1 MTSSK
6 KDRVMIM
13 VYRESFEVQSSEKM
27 PTFHDVTEQAS
38 GIVSRSGIKNGIA
51 VVYSRHTTCCVIT
64 EEEAFDMSM
73 TGLKTLQQ
81 DFVEAFESF
90 MPVCRKEG
98 MYLHPGPK
106 ALDFAEKHNEDARGC
121 HNTDAHLRSS
131 LVGRSETIV
140 LIDGILELGE
150 FGHVYFI
157 DFDQTRAR
165 KRTVQ
170 VQVIGE

>member
-1 MTSSK
+1 
-6 KDRVMIM
+6 M
-13 VYRESFEVQSSEKM
+13 VYRESFKVQSNHKM
-27 PTFHDVTEQAS
+27 PTFHNVTEQAKE
-38 GIVSRSGIKNGIA
+38 IAARSGIQNGIA

-64 EEEAFDMSM
+64 EEEAFDKSM

-81 DFVEAFESF
+81 DFVESFESF
-90 MPVCRKEG
+90 MPACRKEG

-106 ALDFAEKHNEDARGC
+106 ALAFAEEHGEDARGC

-140 LIDGILELGE
+140 LIDGKLELGD
-150 FGHVYFI
+150 FGQIFFI

-165 KRTVQ
+165 ERTVH
-170 VQVIGE
+170 VQIVGE